1 MSCRS
6 SGTKRIGRIRY
17 VNAVMPVTGLLWIA
31 GAIAITGAPPF
42 GLFLSEVTILRA
54 GLLTTNA
61 WAVFVMLILL
71 IVIFVGFLNHFRAMY
86 FGANPRA
93 DTPLPALPPRRHI
106 SLWCLAPMWMALV
119 PLLIL
124 GLWWPEVI
132 SHYFSIIADQLSAV
146 QGTRSSALLAG
157 GAR

>member
-1 MSCRS
+1 
-6 SGTKRIGRIRY
+6 
-17 VNAVMPVTGLLWIA
+17 
-31 GAIAITGAPPF
+31 
-42 GLFLSEVTILRA
+42 
-54 GLLTTNA
+54 
-61 WAVFVMLILL
+61 
-71 IVIFVGFLNHFRAMY
+71 MY